1 MPVPGAADTDEGVL
15 IVLTHLQT
23 ISVSSDKA
31 IATIGPGLNWGDV
44 YDALKPYGLM
54 VLGGRYAPVGVSG
67 LILGGGISHFSS
79 LHGWAANQ
87 VQSYEVVTADSQILT
102 VSRTSHSDLFWA
114 LKGGSSNF
122 GIVTSF
128 DLKTF
133 PRSEVWAGTLTT
145 NDVDGL
151 LGALGEY
158 VMPGGGIDDSNS
170 AIDVYL
176 LITPAE
182 NSFAGDAVIVH
193 NGTDPAPASLF
204 NFTSINTTTNTAHV
218 RDYSDF
224 QTETVAFGDRS
235 LR

>member
-1 MPVPGAADTDEGVL
+1 MPVPGAADIDDGVL
-15 IVLTHLQT
+15 IVLTRLRT
-23 ISVSSDKA
+23 VSLSAEKT
-31 IATIGPGLNWGDV
+31 IATVGAGLTWGDV
-44 YDALKPYGLM
+44 YNELKPQNLM

-67 LILGGGISHFSS
+67 LLLGGGISHFSS

-87 VQSYEVVTADSQILT
+87 VQSYEIVTAESQILK
-102 VSRTSHSDLFWA
+102 VSRTSYGDLFWA

-128 DLKTF
+128 DLKAF

-145 NDVDGL
+145 EDVDGL
-151 LGALGEY
+151 LGALAAY
-158 VMPGGGIDDSNS
+158 VMPGGGIEDSNS

-182 NSFAGDAVIVH
+182 SSFTGDAVIVH
-193 NGTDPAPASLF
+193 NGTDLAPASLS
-204 NFTSINTTTNTAHV
+204 NFTRLTTTTNSAHV

-224 QTETVAFGDRS
+224 QTETVGFGDRS

>member
-15 IVLTHLQT
+15 IVLTRLQS

-31 IATIGPGLNWGDV
+31 IATVGPGLTWGDV
-44 YDALKPYGLM
+44 YDELKSYDLM

-67 LILGGGISHFSS
+67 LLLGGGISHYSS

-87 VQSYEVVTADSQILT
+87 VQSYEVVTADCQSLT
-102 VSRTSHSDLFWA
+102 VTSTSYSDLFWA

-133 PRSEVWAGTLTT
+133 PRSEVWAGTVTT

-151 LGALGEY
+151 LGGLGEY
-158 VMPGGGIDDSNS
+158 VMPGGGIEDSNS

-182 NSFAGDAVIVH
+182 NSFAGDAVIFH
-193 NGTDPAPASLF
+193 NGTDPAPASLS
-204 NFTSINTTTNTAHV
+204 NFTGIATTTDSAHV
-218 RDYSDF
+218 RDYSNF